1 MFADYQHT
9 REVMSTHTPINDQSL
24 TQRFRFSLAPKRRKS
39 ITLDNVDST
48 YYGMYVTPDQSVL
61 WERTITIWEETISIE
76 NWNSLYDDG
85 LVQVSTGDTSVL
97 R

>member
-1 MFADYQHT
+1 
-9 REVMSTHTPINDQSL
+9 
-24 TQRFRFSLAPKRRKS
+24 
-39 ITLDNVDST
+39 
-48 YYGMYVTPDQSVL
+48 MYITPDQSVL
-61 WERTITIWEETISIE
+61 WERNITIWEETISIE